1 MPLRFVDSGALSA
14 AQQVR
19 PMTQAAADLGDMAGR
34 NSHLYGTPYMPTA
47 SQQMASLQRAIDPSD
62 LEAQHGGQL
71 SGQYATPVVNQM
83 ATQTVVADTPS
94 QQLGR
99 ALHMDTNRVAEQQ
112 ENEVQRATT
121 FQSEVIPAQ
130 LQQRNADQMRAMAVT
145 QDNAMYRAGTGDI
158 ADYQSEQARQFAHQ
172 ATLGMLDPDQ
182 LQTLDAAYPTV
193 TAMGGR

>member
-19 PMTQAAADLGDMAGR
+19 PMTQAAADLGEMAGH
-34 NSHLYGTPYMPTA
+34 NSHLYGTAYMPGA
-47 SQQMASLQRAIDPSD
+47 SQQMAPLQRAIDPSD

-130 LQQRNADQMRAMAVT
+130 LQQRNADQMRAMAVS
-145 QDNAMYRAGTGDI
+145 QDNALYRDGTGDI
-158 ADYQSEQARQFAHQ
+158 ADIQSAQARQFAHK
-172 ATLGMLDPDQ
+172 ATLGMLDPRQ

-193 TAMGGR
+193 TAMGG